1 MPYSA
6 ALTKQHHERSP
17 RCTSRDFRTISCP
30 PIRDQALKFI
40 QREAEAAREDG
51 LTARLLVPLTRGHQG
66 GPALQFEVEIAS
78 LDQLDQFRNRGV
90 KSPESTGNWMKV
102 FSEVLTAP
110 PCVEI
115 LRVDEAKTYG
125 SSLPGL
131 SRPCGSSAALIRRIR
146 SSSAP
151 PRQSG
156 IM

>member
-1 MPYSA
+1 MYVARFSY
-6 ALTKQHHERSP
+6 
-17 RCTSRDFRTISCP
+17 DFLP
-30 PIRDQALKFI
+30 ANRDQALKFI

-90 KSPESTGNWMKV
+90 KSPETTGNWMKA

-115 LRVDEAKTYG
+115 LRVDEVKT
-125 SSLPGL
+125 
-131 SRPCGSSAALIRRIR
+131 
-146 SSSAP
+146 
-151 PRQSG
+151 
-156 IM
+156 